1 MCEGQ
6 QVETED
12 ACIDLAADALSK
24 SCEQIIQKLRST
36 KDPNLAKG
44 ILKFSKRVAAL
55 STSSTMHSNLVTAV
69 FNFGSDEII
78 KKVKGKKIKV
88 QPNRKGSLVMVVV
101 RLLLKDVLHKCIHCK
116 SRKRKQNTVMV
127 WQKL

>member
-24 SCEQIIQKLRST
+24 SCEQIIRKLRST

-44 ILKFSKRVAAL
+44 IF
-55 STSSTMHSNLVTAV
+55 
-69 FNFGSDEII
+69 
-78 KKVKGKKIKV
+78 
-88 QPNRKGSLVMVVV
+88 
-101 RLLLKDVLHKCIHCK
+101 
-116 SRKRKQNTVMV
+116 
-127 WQKL
+127 